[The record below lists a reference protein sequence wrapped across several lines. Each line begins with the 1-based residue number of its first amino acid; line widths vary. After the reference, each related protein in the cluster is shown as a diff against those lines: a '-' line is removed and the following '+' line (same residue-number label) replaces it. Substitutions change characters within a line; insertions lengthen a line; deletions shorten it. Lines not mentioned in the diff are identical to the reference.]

1 MRASAY
7 VGEQGEDAELVEAV
21 LQVVQGEQHGEKED
35 RGKPDENLTKRF
47 SKKKLEKVR
56 IMF

>member
-21 LQVVQGEQHGEKED
+21 LPVVQGEQHGEKED

-47 SKKKLEKVR
+47 SKTKL
-56 IMF
+56 

>member
-7 VGEQGEDAELVEAV
+7 VGEQGEELVEAV
-21 LQVVQGEQHGEKED
+21 LPVVQGEQHGEKED

-47 SKKKLEKVR
+47 SKTKL
-56 IMF
+56 